1 MKRINFYRKF
11 ILFFNISILFWLSFI
26 QLQNYSY
33 TSQFMNNSLYFDKLH
48 ENNQTKTIKQTIK
61 ALEQEKDILKENI
74 KKDIKEEKIKNNN
87 QIQTN
92 KDQIWQ
98 IHTNDKTALGIIFYS
113 FKITNNNDN
122 KNEKTPSINNS
133 EQKIYFALTPKNII
147 QPNNIIKLSNP
158 QGEEWGTIQNQVLT
172 QYNIFTPLLKD
183 FDIITFKSHKQYII
197 TPLQR
202 QNKYH
207 QGQPIHSFSTTIP
220 QAIAFQQSHISE
232 DIEVNNELDEI
243 FIAISS
249 RCNSNN
255 KQTMFWTEKG
265 NLIGFL
271 ITPEIKK
278 EKGIKYIKVIPSI
291 NFNKPIINDGP
302 PIIKLINAIINPNN
316 INNIVDKD
324 TETKTKTKEKEPPN
338 NQILKDL
345 NLITLFINTGYNLGT
360 GIIVYKEQINN
371 HTTYYA
377 LTNRHVIESF
387 YHTSNHQKQITIK
400 NNQGLN
406 KQAKLYAFIN
416 NNREYDDIAII
427 TFTIPNSDT
436 TKKLDEVLAKYIN
449 FDKDIQ
455 IPIHQGEQV
464 WVLGCQKGLQ
474 TNQFQK
480 PTKLKWKQWYFD
492 LMPHQRPQFRQ
503 NLFKTGVIAFLN
515 EKEIN
520 SDMTLDSGNSGGP
533 LFNAEGKLIGINRS
547 YHKILRISQS
557 ININYIKQQFYTLL
571 KSKKENIANNNPNN
585 IAFQTTNTN
594 TNHIANE
601 LNVLQNEK
609 LNEQKPYIQTN
620 IFLED
625 LHTYIKEQPEQKI
638 IFQNKDN
645 QETLLTINCHGLETI
660 QLVNF
665 DTHKYKQ
672 LEISLSNTNQFSISL
687 QIQMFDYNNKK
698 SYEETIQI
706 PKIDIDKMFLS
717 FTKQTFSYNNILES
731 QKKILETNIKLAKT
745 TFQSPTKPNT
755 FYNLFDNKEQII
767 KEDMLKTIVLCQDYY
782 NSQNI
787 NLGVIIDKKTV
798 NNSDNTFIYTVIL
811 QKNRTKLDT
820 SYLLDAFQNICN
832 ENVKITIQTPFGL
845 QDEKGKYKTIATHN
859 NPFSYITFESR
870 TNYPVC
876 TFAPD
881 KKLLLGEKIYLISNH
896 NNISDKALAPHI
908 FQSHLALLDNPNSQ
922 AITIDS
928 TFLENYFNLEESLY
942 YNNWFAFDSQGNL
955 INICSQQDI
964 YHLHKSQFPFIT
976 FPKNNIF
983 SNKILN
989 ITNAKIAI
997 FLIWTFICI
1006 IVFVIIDI
1014 KSFKD
1019 KYSIVYKLQYFLSF

>member
-1 MKRINFYRKF
+1 
-11 ILFFNISILFWLSFI
+11 
-26 QLQNYSY
+26 
-33 TSQFMNNSLYFDKLH
+33 MNNSLYFDKLN
-48 ENNQTKTIKQTIK
+48 ENIQTKTIKKTIK
-61 ALEQEKDILKENI
+61 ALEQEKDILKESI
-74 KKDIKEEKIKNNN
+74 KKDIKEEQIKNTN

-92 KDQIWQ
+92 KNQIWQ
-98 IHTNDKTALGIIFYS
+98 INTNDKTALGIIFYS
-113 FKITNNNDN
+113 LKITNNNDN
-122 KNEKTPSINNS
+122 QNKNANKKTPSINNS

-147 QPNNIIKLSNP
+147 QPNEIIKLSNP
-158 QGEEWGTIQNQVLT
+158 QGEEWGTIQNQLLT
-172 QYNIFTPLLKD
+172 QYSIFIPLLKD
-183 FDIITFKSHKQYII
+183 FDIITFKSHKQYTI

-202 QNKYH
+202 LNKYR
-207 QGQPIHSFSTTIP
+207 QGQLIHSFSTTITKT
-220 QAIAFQQSHISE
+220 IAFQQSHISE

-255 KQTMFWTEKG
+255 KQTIFWTEKG

-271 ITPEIKK
+271 TSSEMKK

-291 NFNKPIINDGP
+291 NFNKPIINNEQS
-302 PIIKLINAIINPNN
+302 PIIKLINAITNS
-316 INNIVDKD
+316 NNIVDI
-324 TETKTKTKEKEPPN
+324 ETKTKEKEPPN
-338 NQILKDL
+338 NQILQDL

-360 GIIVYKEQINN
+360 GIIVHKEQINTN
-371 HTTYYA
+371 TTYYA

-387 YHTSNHQKQITIK
+387 YYTSNPQKQITIK
-400 NNQGLN
+400 NNQGLES
-406 KQAKLYAFIN
+406 QAKLYAFIDN
-416 NNREYDDIAII
+416 NCEYDDIAII
-427 TFTIPNSDT
+427 TFTIPNSNT
-436 TKKLDEVLAKYIN
+436 SQKLNEVLAKYIN

-474 TNQFQK
+474 TKQFQK
-480 PTKLKWKQWYFD
+480 PIKLKWEKWYFN
-492 LMPHQRPQFRQ
+492 LMPHQRPQFKQ

-557 ININYIKQQFYTLL
+557 ININYIKQQFHNLL

-585 IAFQTTNTN
+585 IALQTTKTN
-594 TNHIANE
+594 KNNIAHE
-601 LNVLQNEK
+601 LNALQNEK
-609 LNEQKPYIQTN
+609 LNEQKPCIKTQ

-625 LHTYIKEQPEQKI
+625 LYNYIKEQPEKKI
-638 IFQNKDN
+638 IFQNKYN

-665 DTHKYKQ
+665 DTHKYQQ
-672 LEISLSNTNQFSISL
+672 LEISLVSTNQFIIYL
-687 QIQMFDYNNKK
+687 QIQMFDYNNTKT
-698 SYEETIQI
+698 YEETIQI
-706 PKIDIDKMFLS
+706 PKIEIDKMFLS
-717 FTKQTFSYNNILES
+717 FIKQTFSYHHILES
-731 QKKILETNIKLAKT
+731 QQKILETNIKLAKT
-745 TFQSPTKPNT
+745 ASKRQIKPNI
-755 FYNLFDNKEQII
+755 FYNLFDNKGQII
-767 KEDMLKTIVLCQDYY
+767 KEDILKTIVLCQDYY

-787 NLGVIIDKKTV
+787 NLGVIINKKAV

-811 QKNRTKLDT
+811 QKNGKNLDT
-820 SYLLDAFQNICN
+820 SYLLDTFQNICN

-845 QDEKGKYKTIATHN
+845 QNEKGKYQTIATHN

-876 TFAPD
+876 AFNPD
-881 KKLLLGEKIYLISNH
+881 KQLLLGEKIYLISNH

-908 FQSHLALLDNPNSQ
+908 FQSHLALIDNQNNQ
-922 AITIDS
+922 TITIDS

-942 YNNWFAFDSQGNL
+942 YNNWFTFDSQGNL

-964 YHLHKSQFPFIT
+964 YHLNKSQFPFIT
-976 FPKNNIF
+976 FPKNNF
-983 SNKILN
+983 LLNEMLN
-989 ITNAKIAI
+989 ITNAKISI

-1006 IVFVIIDI
+1006 MVFIIIDI

-1019 KYSIVYKLQYFLSF
+1019 KYSIVYKL

>member
-11 ILFFNISILFWLSFI
+11 ILFFSISILFWLSFI

-33 TSQFMNNSLYFDKLH
+33 TSQFMNNSLSFDKLN
-48 ENNQTKTIKQTIK
+48 ENSQTKTIKQTIK
-61 ALEQEKDILKENI
+61 VLEKEKDILKENI
-74 KKDIKEEKIKNNN
+74 KKDIKEEQIKNTN
-87 QIQTN
+87 QIQIN

-98 IHTNDKTALGIIFYS
+98 INTDDKIALGIIFYS
-113 FKITNNNDN
+113 LKITNNNDN
-122 KNEKTPSINNS
+122 HNEKENEKAPSIKNS
-133 EQKIYFALTPKNII
+133 EQKIYFVLTPKNIT
-147 QPNNIIKLSNP
+147 QKNDIIKLSNP
-158 QGEEWGTIQNQVLT
+158 QGEEWGTIQNQLLT
-172 QYNIFTPLLKD
+172 QYSIFTPLLKD
-183 FDIITFKSHKQYII
+183 LDIITFKSHKQYKI

-202 QNKYH
+202 PNKYC

-220 QAIAFQQSHISE
+220 QTITFQQSHISE
-232 DIEVNNELDEI
+232 DVEVNNELDEI

-255 KQTMFWTEKG
+255 QQTIFWTEKG
-265 NLIGFL
+265 DLIGFL
-271 ITPEIKK
+271 IPNEMKK
-278 EKGIKYIKVIPSI
+278 EKGIKYIKAIPSI
-291 NFNKPIINDGP
+291 NFNKPIINNEKS
-302 PIIKLINAIINPNN
+302 PIIKLINTINNPNN
-316 INNIVDKD
+316 IVDI
-324 TETKTKTKEKEPPN
+324 ETKTKEKEPPN
-338 NQILKDL
+338 NQILQDL
-345 NLITLFINTGYNLGT
+345 NLITLFIDTGYSLGT

-371 HTTYYA
+371 NTTYYT

-387 YHTSNHQKQITIK
+387 YHTSNPQKQITIK
-400 NNQGLN
+400 NNQGL
-406 KQAKLYAFIN
+406 KSQAKLYAFIN

-427 TFTIPNSDT
+427 TFTIPSSNT
-436 TKKLDEVLAKYIN
+436 TQKLNEVLEKYIN
-449 FDKDIQ
+449 FEKDIQ

-474 TNQFQK
+474 TKQFQK
-480 PTKLKWKQWYFD
+480 PTKIKWKQWYFD
-492 LMPHQRPQFRQ
+492 LMPHQRPQFKQ
-503 NLFKTGVIAFLN
+503 NLFKIGVVAFFN

-557 ININYIKQQFYTLL
+557 ININYIKQQFYNLL
-571 KSKKENIANNNPNN
+571 KSKKENKANHNPND
-585 IAFQTTNTN
+585 IAFQTTKTN
-594 TNHIANE
+594 KNHIAHE
-601 LNVLQNEK
+601 LNKLENEK
-609 LNEQKPYIQTN
+609 LNEQKPYIQTQ

-625 LHTYIKEQPEQKI
+625 LYVYIKEQPKQKI
-638 IFQNKDN
+638 IFQNKNN
-645 QETLLTINCHGLETI
+645 QENLITINFYGLETI

-665 DTHKYKQ
+665 DTHKYKK
-672 LEISLSNTNQFSISL
+672 LEISLASANQFSIYL

-717 FTKQTFSYNNILES
+717 FTKQTFSYHSILEK
-731 QKKILETNIKLAKT
+731 QKKILETNIKSTKT
-745 TFQSPTKPNT
+745 TSKNQIKPNT

-782 NSQNI
+782 NAQNI
-787 NLGVIIDKKTV
+787 NLGVIINQKVV
-798 NNSDNTFIYTVIL
+798 NNSDNTFIYTIILEKNVINL
-811 QKNRTKLDT
+811 NT
-820 SYLLDAFQNICN
+820 SYLLDTFQNICN

-845 QDEKGKYKTIATHN
+845 QNEKGKYQNIATQN

-876 TFAPD
+876 AFTPD
-881 KKLLLGEKIYLISNH
+881 KKLLLGEKIYLISNY

-908 FQSHLALLDNPNSQ
+908 FQSHLALLDNQSSQ
-922 AITIDS
+922 SITIDS
-928 TFLENYFNLEESLY
+928 TFLENYFNSEENLY

-976 FPKNNIF
+976 FPKNNF
-983 SNKILN
+983 LLNKMIN

-1006 IVFVIIDI
+1006 MVFIIIDI

-1019 KYSIVYKLQYFLSF
+1019 KYIIVYKL